1 MMKAAALA
9 LSLASVAHAFVPGAG
24 SRALAAP
31 RRASPAGAGR
41 DVSMK
46 YGVDLTGKVAFVAG
60 VADSSGYGWA
70 IAKALAE
77 AGATITV
84 GTWPPV
90 LGIFQTSLEKGRFD
104 DDMKLSD
111 GSMMKI
117 EKARARARARARAL
131 ARARAAARARI
142 ASRATARPRA
152 KSRARF
158 ATRAVLFGGGA
169 ASSARPAPARL
180 SSRALAQDLS
190 ARRRVRYARRRAGG
204 REEQQ
209 AVRRVASA
217 LVGGGG
223 GGGGGTGRC
232 FPRARARAR
241 RPPPP
246 PAPAAPR

>member
-117 EKARARARARARAL
+117 EKARDARARARARRRASPRGRPRHRF
-131 ARARAAARARI
+131 AARPRGRARNRARA
-142 ASRATARPRA
+142 
-152 KSRARF
+152 
-158 ATRAVLFGGGA
+158 V
-169 ASSARPAPARL
+169 
-180 SSRALAQDLS
+180 
-190 ARRRVRYARRRAGG
+190 
-204 REEQQ
+204 
-209 AVRRVASA
+209 
-217 LVGGGG
+217 
-223 GGGGGTGRC
+223 C
-232 FPRARARAR
+232 
-241 RPPPP
+241 
-246 PAPAAPR
+246 

>member
-31 RRASPAGAGR
+31 RRAAAGAGAST
-41 DVSMK
+41 VSMK

-117 EKARARARARARAL
+117 EKARDARRRASPRGRPRHRFA
-131 ARARAAARARI
+131 
-142 ASRATARPRA
+142 ARPRG
-152 KSRARF
+152 RARNR
-158 ATRAVLFGGGA
+158 ARGLLTRAVLFGGGA

-180 SSRALAQDLS
+180 SS
-190 ARRRVRYARRRAGG
+190 
-204 REEQQ
+204 
-209 AVRRVASA
+209 
-217 LVGGGG
+217 
-223 GGGGGTGRC
+223 
-232 FPRARARAR
+232 ARARAR
-241 RPPPP
+241 SIRSTPCSIRPTTC
-246 PAPAAPR
+246 RRT